1 MKPLQYGA
9 LGLSLLLPAAAF
21 GDFQYQETTQVTGG
35 SLMGMMKFA
44 SHFSK
49 QAKQIGEPI
58 VSSVYVQGNR
68 MARVDPQTIE
78 IIDLDKE
85 TITNVDLQ
93 KHTYTQMTFEQ
104 MRQQFEQAVQQAK
117 EQQAKEKA
125 APPPSQPQNP
135 DNVQVSFKVNVRNTG
150 TTKQVNGVSADES
163 ILTMQMIG
171 TDTTNGQQG
180 AFAMTND
187 MWMAPEIPGY
197 DELRDFDKK
206 FAVKLGQTF
215 SGSNLTA
222 SLTAMQPAAAQ
233 GMTDMVKEMSKLKGI
248 PVEQIMR
255 MGATTNGEP
264 LPAAS
269 EAPLPPSSSGPDLP
283 PAKDVAADSASSA
296 IASKLGGFGIGGFG
310 GFGHKKQAAPPP
322 RTTAPTARN
331 RLQPRPYLWNR
342 RRKCRDFLRQPS
354 IQGSLPFRLDSPRFN
369 RNNFNPSRVF
379 VVGSLPGRGA
389 TTLRL

>member
-1 MKPLQYGA
+1 VKPLRYGA
-9 LGLSLLLPAAAF
+9 LGLSLLLPTAALA
-21 GDFQYQETTQVTGG
+21 DFQYQETTQMTGG

-44 SHFSK
+44 SHFSR
-49 QAKQIGEPI
+49 QAKDLGAPL

-68 MARVDPQTIE
+68 MARIDPLTIE
-78 IIDLDKE
+78 IIDLDTE

-104 MRQQFEQAVQQAK
+104 MRQQFDQAVQQAK
-117 EQQAKEKA
+117 EQQAKQKAA
-125 APPPSQPQNP
+125 APPPPSQQNP

-180 AFAMTND
+180 AFAITND

-197 DELRDFDKK
+197 DELRDFQKK
-206 FAVKLGQTF
+206 FAIKLGQTF
-215 SGSNLTA
+215 SGSNLSATLA
-222 SLTAMQPAAAQ
+222 AMQPAAAQ

-269 EAPLPPSSSGPDLP
+269 EAPLPPSPSGPDMP
-283 PAKDVAADSASSA
+283 SGQDVAQQTASSA

-310 GFGHKKQAAPPP
+310 GFGHKKQAPPP
-322 RTTAPTARN
+322 PPADDSSDTAQQTPTSTVLMESTTQMSGFSSATIDSGKFAVPAGFTQVQPQQ
-331 RLQPRPYLWNR
+331 LQS
-342 RRKCRDFLRQPS
+342 K
-354 IQGSLPFRLDSPRFN
+354 
-369 RNNFNPSRVF
+369 
-379 VVGSLPGRGA
+379 
-389 TTLRL
+389 